1 MSAGAISSEMVAQA
15 FADATAE
22 GGKFHG
28 MLDKQSKGL
37 KGQISNLEGAID
49 NMFNAMGEKS
59 EGILT
64 GSVEVASELVKNYEA
79 VGKALMSLVAVYGS
93 YKTALIATLAV
104 QKAASFVETFALWL
118 CSVKNWDLQQ
128 LHSKPSI

>member
-1 MSAGAISSEMVAQA
+1 M
-15 FADATAE
+15 
-22 GGKFHG
+22 
-28 MLDKQSKGL
+28 
-37 KGQISNLEGAID
+37 EGAID
-49 NMFNAMGEKS
+49 DMFNAMGEKS

-104 QKAASFVETFALWL
+104 QKAASFVENIRLVAMFRKELGLATAAQQAFNITAKCQSL
-118 CSVKNWDLQQ
+118 CVTCNCYFVCCRCAGYIFKEL
-128 LHSKPSI
+128 LCCR